1 MFSKKL
7 VAKEEV
13 MHENSEL
20 TNHDCFANVFRERGF
35 RKFSTAQIGKLL
47 QEEYPNFSLGSI
59 LPNDHAKGNAAS
71 CWCVGT
77 PQQIF
82 NKVRRG
88 FYRVRH
94 YQHLESKLFQA
105 KRSGKQ
111 TNWKRRH
118 LAVLRRLA
126 KRNRGWLNPNQPVSG
141 QNSFRFSGRG

>member
-1 MFSKKL
+1 
-7 VAKEEV
+7 

-35 RKFSTAQIGKLL
+35 RKFSAAQIGKLL

-88 FYRVRH
+88 FYRVRQ

-105 KRSGKQ
+105 G
-111 TNWKRRH
+111 WK
-118 LAVLRRLA
+118 V
-126 KRNRGWLNPNQPVSG
+126 
-141 QNSFRFSGRG
+141 

>member
-1 MFSKKL
+1 MLSFASNISVDLKIGTNIIRGRDVPKKP

-59 LPNDHAKGNAAS
+59 LPNDHAKGDAAS

-88 FYRVRH
+88 FYRVRQ
-94 YQHLESKLFQA
+94 YQH
-105 KRSGKQ
+105 
-111 TNWKRRH
+111 
-118 LAVLRRLA
+118 
-126 KRNRGWLNPNQPVSG
+126 
-141 QNSFRFSGRG
+141 

>member
-1 MFSKKL
+1 MFPRNQSPRRR
-7 VAKEEV
+7 V

-77 PQQIF
+77 PKQK
-82 NKVRRG
+82 NRSCSRRG
-88 FYRVRH
+88 GKSSLRHQHTPTHTNASPGQAHSRDLARVIPHGLPFANRTDC
-94 YQHLESKLFQA
+94 ESCTTCSA
-105 KRSGKQ
+105 RA
-111 TNWKRRH
+111 R
-118 LAVLRRLA
+118 
-126 KRNRGWLNPNQPVSG
+126 
-141 QNSFRFSGRG
+141 

>member
-1 MFSKKL
+1 MIASPMYL
-7 VAKEEV
+7 
-13 MHENSEL
+13 EN
-20 TNHDCFANVFRERGF
+20 VF

-88 FYRVRH
+88 FYRVRQ
-94 YQHLESKLFQA
+94 YQHLFRIEAVPGGVES
-105 KRSGKQ
+105 
-111 TNWKRRH
+111 
-118 LAVLRRLA
+118 LAFDISTRQLTRMPA
-126 KRNRGWLNPNQPVSG
+126 RGRFAVPVTL
-141 QNSFRFSGRG
+141 Q

>member
-1 MFSKKL
+1 MLSFASNISVDLKIG
-7 VAKEEV
+7 
-13 MHENSEL
+13 
-20 TNHDCFANVFRERGF
+20 TNIIRGRDVRERGF

-71 CWCVGT
+71 CWCVGI

-88 FYRVRH
+88 FYRVRQ

-105 KRSGKQ
+105 G
-111 TNWKRRH
+111 WK
-118 LAVLRRLA
+118 V
-126 KRNRGWLNPNQPVSG
+126 
-141 QNSFRFSGRG
+141 